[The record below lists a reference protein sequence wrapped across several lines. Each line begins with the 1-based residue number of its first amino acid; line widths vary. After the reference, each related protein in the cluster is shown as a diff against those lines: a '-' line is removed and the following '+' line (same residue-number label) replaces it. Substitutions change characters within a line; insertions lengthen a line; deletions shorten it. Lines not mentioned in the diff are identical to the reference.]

1 MAKKAVDYSNLDRRL
16 IQYEW
21 ENVYETDQNGR
32 QYVADVK
39 QVENKQL
46 TEELAKGLASGTITQ
61 DDERLAFLNSYE
73 DAYEDFLAFGRALLT
88 SD

>member
-1 MAKKAVDYSNLDRRL
+1 L

-21 ENVYETDQNGR
+21 ENIYGTDQYGR
-32 QYVADVK
+32 QYVTDVK

-46 TEELAKGLASGTITQ
+46 TEELAKGLASGTIARS
-61 DDERLAFLNSYE
+61 DERLAFLDSYE
-73 DAYEDFLAFGRALLT
+73 GAYEDFLAFGRALLT